1 MQLMSPLMLVLVFV
15 ATAIVTL
22 IAFKAGLRLG
32 QWRSQQ
38 PDPEPQLFVRTLVA
52 SILSLLAFIL
62 GFTFGLASSHFDS
75 RSQSVF
81 DEAIAIRTA
90 YDRAEFLPGPER
102 TSIRRLLLEYV
113 DFRLDA
119 RRSPQLASV
128 EQLRDLQKKIWAQAV
143 IAGKNNTQPSMNPL
157 IDSIINLIDV
167 HAERVVDGFRSR
179 IPLQVWF
186 ILYGMT
192 VVSVATAGYLAGL
205 SGARRSI
212 AAVAYALV
220 FSSVIVLI
228 AAGDIPGPQ
237 QFQTSHQ
244 ALIDLRGRLDVP

>member
-1 MQLMSPLMLVLVFV
+1 MQMMSPLMMVLVFV
-15 ATAIVTL
+15 ASAIVTL

-32 QWRSQQ
+32 QWRSLQ
-38 PDPEPQLFVRTLVA
+38 PDPEPQLPVRTLVA

-62 GFTFGLASSHFDS
+62 AFTFGLASSHFDS

-81 DEAIAIRTA
+81 DEAMAIRTA
-90 YDRAEFLPGPER
+90 YDRAEFLPDSER
-102 TSIRRLLLEYV
+102 ASIRRLLLEYV
-113 DFRLDA
+113 DVRLDA
-119 RRSPQLASV
+119 GRSGQLTSM
-128 EQLRDLQKKIWAQAV
+128 EQLRDLQKKIWAQV
-143 IAGKNNTQPSMNPL
+143 VTAGKHNTQTPVNPF

-167 HAERVVDGFRSR
+167 HAERVLAGFRSR

-192 VVSVATAGYLAGL
+192 VVSLAAAGYLAGL

-212 AAVAYALV
+212 AALTYALV

-228 AAGDIPGPQ
+228 AAADIPGPQ
-237 QFQTSHQ
+237 QFRTTHQ
-244 ALIDLRGRLDVP
+244 ALMDLRGRLDVP